1 MPHKRSTNSKYA
13 RQFRGLGDWHSE
25 ERHIAIY
32 HIDDLYIAISVVSS
46 MVALS
51 VVAIIN
57 M

>member
-1 MPHKRSTNSKYA
+1 MPHKRSTNTKYA
-13 RQFRGLGDWHSE
+13 RQFRGLGDWYSE
-25 ERHIAIY
+25 QRYIAIY
-32 HIDDLYIAISVVSS
+32 HIDDLYIAISVLTT